1 MGLLAR
7 LLGARFGRDRGV
19 LAEGDGEPQEPP
31 RMARPP
37 PTPSTRQPQRPPPTP
52 STQRLR
58 GPGQTAGTPTY
69 GTPHG
74 TPSTQR
80 IHNPRNPGN

>member
-1 MGLLAR
+1 MAWLAR

-19 LAEGDGEPQEPP
+19 LADGSGEAEKTP
-31 RMARPP
+31 RLRRPM
-37 PTPSTRQPQRPPPTP
+37 PTPTTRSPRRPQPTP
-52 STQRLR
+52 TTQQLR
-58 GPGQTAGTPTY
+58 GPGQTAGTRTY

-80 IHNPRNPGN
+80 IHNPSHPGS